1 MEQKSLRD
9 RLRLGRKLPETP
21 GLSIPRHE
29 LSPTVAIGRRM
40 ALALALI
47 VFVAAVAWVNRDGYI
62 DPQGNSVG
70 VLEVFYYSTVSITT
84 AGYGDIVPTSDSARL
99 ATIFFVTP
107 ARVIFLI
114 VLVGTTLEVLTER
127 TRERYRE
134 RRWRAHVKD
143 HYIIAGYGV
152 KGKSAVR
159 VLTAQEVDPSQIV
172 VIDSRPEAIAEANS
186 SGLVGILGNASS
198 TAVLEDAGIQKAKA
212 IVVAPQAD
220 DSAVLIT
227 LTARQ
232 LNRGITLVAAAREA
246 ENAQLLRQSG
256 ANSVITSSEAAGRLL
271 GLATRA
277 PRLVRVLEE
286 LATLGEGLDIG
297 ERPLAHDEI
306 GSLSDLRN
314 DQLVVAI
321 VRRGELLRFDD
332 SRAQRTEAG
341 DRIVFLHSNKAEDD
355 DA

>member
-1 MEQKSLRD
+1 
-9 RLRLGRKLPETP
+9 
-21 GLSIPRHE
+21 
-29 LSPTVAIGRRM
+29 VAIGRRM
-40 ALALALI
+40 LLAVGLI
-47 VFVAAVAWVNRDGYI
+47 AFVGIVAWLNRKGYQ
-62 DPQGNSVG
+62 DAQGGTVG
-70 VLEVFYYSTVSITT
+70 LLEVFYYSAVSITT
-84 AGYGDIVPTSDSARL
+84 TGYGDIVPITDSARL
-99 ATIFFVTP
+99 ANIFLVTP
-107 ARVIFLI
+107 ARVLFLI

-134 RRWRAHVKD
+134 RRWRGRLKD

-159 VLTAQEVDPSQIV
+159 VLTAQEVKAENIV
-172 VIDSRPEAIAEANS
+172 VIDNRPEAIAEANAA
-186 SGLVGILGNASS
+186 GLVGILGSASS
-198 TAVLEDAGIQKAKA
+198 SATLEDADIIKAKA

-220 DSAVLIT
+220 DAAVLIT

-232 LNRGITLVAAAREA
+232 LNRGITLVAAAREE

-297 ERPLAHDEI
+297 ERPIPAEEVGPLVNLP
-306 GSLSDLRN
+306 GN
-314 DQLVVAI
+314 QLVVAV

-332 SRAQRTEAG
+332 PRAARTEPG
-341 DRIVFLHSNKAEDD
+341 DRIVYLYSNSDPETET
-355 DA
+355 